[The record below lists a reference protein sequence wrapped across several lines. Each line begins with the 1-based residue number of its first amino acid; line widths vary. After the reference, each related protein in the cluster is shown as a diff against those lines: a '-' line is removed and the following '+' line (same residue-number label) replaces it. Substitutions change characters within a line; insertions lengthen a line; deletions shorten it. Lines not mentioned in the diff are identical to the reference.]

1 MSKGLR
7 AFFRSTSHSP
17 DNTKKVDK
25 DNSSSLENPVKIET
39 GWLNSKNTISLD
51 QALPYKEV
59 YLSQI
64 DIFCD
69 LSEDEMHQMVASTTM
84 ITCEKG
90 RVFFQPGKVNEVI
103 FLLKKGKVN
112 LYRLSPQGK
121 KFIVATVEQ
130 GGIFGEMSLMG
141 QRMSDTY
148 AEAAEDCLICVMSR
162 SDLARLITERPQISL
177 RLLEVIGRRVNR
189 LEHQLEDMAFKN
201 LPARVATLLLDLSKQ
216 NRDSPEQVTGL
227 SQQELAEMLGAS
239 REMVS
244 LVLSELKKGEVIE
257 IGHKKITVLDREK
270 LMRVAEPGVEPT
282 GEDFNQPGTNQ

>member
-7 AFFRSTSHSP
+7 SFFRSRSSSP
-17 DNTKKVDK
+17 DNPQREGNDHK
-25 DNSSSLENPVKIET
+25 DQKSLENAE
-39 GWLNSKNTISLD
+39 LNSTELLKSKKGISLN

-69 LSEDEMHQMVASTTM
+69 LNEEEMHQMVASTTM

-90 RVFFQPGKVNEVI
+90 RVFFQPGQVNEVI

-121 KFIVATVEQ
+121 KLIVATVEQ

-148 AEAAEDCLICVMSR
+148 AEAAENCLICVMSR
-162 SDLARLITERPQISL
+162 SDMARLITERPQIGL
-177 RLLEVIGRRVNR
+177 RLLEAIGRRLNR
-189 LEHQLEDMAFKN
+189 LEHQLEEMAFKN
-201 LPARVATLLLDLSKQ
+201 LSARVASLLLDLSKQ
-216 NRDSPEQVTGL
+216 NSDSPGQVTGL

-244 LVLSELKKGEVIE
+244 LVLSELKKGGVVE
-257 IGHKKITVLDREK
+257 IGHKKITVLEQEK
-270 LMRVAEPGVEPT
+270 LSRLAEPEVET
-282 GEDFNQPGTNQ
+282 ETSGEDFT